1 MNKRKVWGVV
11 LVILGLIMT
20 GGSMGSVDQYGVVA
34 PISMLLIVALGL
46 AMIFWERVQM
56 WFR

>member
-1 MNKRKVWGVV
+1 MNKRKIWGVV

-20 GGSMGSVDQYGVVA
+20 GGSMGSVDQYGIVA
-34 PISMLLIVALGL
+34 PISMLLIVVAGL

-56 WFR
+56 WFS